1 MKLRNN
7 SFAKTVALALTLAIM
22 SLPAIARHGGHV
34 GGDQMGKDHGGKIHV
49 GKRGEVNFKS
59 DTRVGDALLPA
70 GAYQFQH
77 IVEGDDHVA
86 VFKKAGTG
94 KGVARVKCM
103 IEPLGEK
110 AKQTTIYS
118 AKNAA
123 GENVIQQ
130 ILVGGENVKHV
141 F

>member
-1 MKLRNN
+1 MKLINN
-7 SFAKTVALALTLAIM
+7 SFAKTVILVITLAIM
-22 SLPAIARHGGHV
+22 SLPVIAQHGGHAD
-34 GGDQMGKDHGGKIHV
+34 GDQAGKKHENKIHV
-49 GKRGEVNFKS
+49 GKRGEISFNT

-77 IVEGDDHVA
+77 IVEGDDHVV

-94 KGVARVKCM
+94 KEVVRVKCM

-110 AKQTTIYS
+110 AEQTTIYS

-123 GENVIQQ
+123 GENVVRQ